1 MSLQDIDPQFRLDS
15 DMAPTYVVKDYD
27 IETGEFS
34 VYYNDGSL
42 KDNNWYGPIA
52 MDLDSMK
59 PDHEEPI
66 RFQIAHAVYNAVRR
80 SRLVECD
87 MEASKAVLAQ
97 MMGIEQTVPMEDL
110 MKHRET
116 KAKASITQVDPVLSA
131 TQVVSIFSE
140 DDFDEQFEALSAE
153 LAAEE

>member
-66 RFQIAHAVYNAVRR
+66 RFQIANQVYNAVRK

-153 LAAEE
+153 LAEE

>member
-66 RFQIAHAVYNAVRR
+66 RFQIAHQVYNAVRR

-153 LAAEE
+153 LAED

>member
-1 MSLQDIDPQFRLDS
+1 MCIRDR
-15 DMAPTYVVKDYD
+15 
-27 IETGEFS
+27 
-34 VYYNDGSL
+34 YYNDGSL

-87 MEASKAVLAQ
+87 MEASKTVLAQ

-140 DDFDEQFEALSAE
+140 EDFDEQFEALSAE
-153 LAAEE
+153 LAEE